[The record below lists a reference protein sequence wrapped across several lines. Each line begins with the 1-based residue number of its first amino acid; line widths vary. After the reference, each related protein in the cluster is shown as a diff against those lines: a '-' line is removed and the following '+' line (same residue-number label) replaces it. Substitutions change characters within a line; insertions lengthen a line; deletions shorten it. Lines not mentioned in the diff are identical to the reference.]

1 MRFTFWVSRLLKNM
15 TIFVQKNLA
24 NPPIFRDYA
33 LCRYHNS
40 EPGKDAHLRRRDSV
54 MKEVAIEYAKK
65 PMTGNAGL
73 VPVGKLIKKLGITTF
88 CDTHISI
95 ERGANAVYS
104 VTDVLVIT
112 LLSVVAGGSHLSHVG
127 LLRHDGLLRRIFEW
141 GRFPVNTTVGR
152 LFRLFS
158 PKHCAELAE
167 VEHLARCRVW
177 GRKWFHRITLD
188 FDSTVKGV
196 FGRQQ
201 GAEKGFN
208 PKKKGQRS
216 YHPLL
221 CFVAETRECLH
232 NWFRCGNVYSAN
244 GGAEFLKECLAR
256 LPKRFGRLFARGDSA
271 FCDGKLLD
279 VLDTHQALYAIK
291 AAFKGMTTVLA
302 KQSWQ
307 PLANRPGWEACAF
320 RHQCGGWSQPR
331 RFVAV
336 RRPIKT
342 VVHQGLFTW
351 TTVEYEYFCY
361 VTSLDWQP
369 WNIHR
374 YSGQRGTSENWIQ
387 WCKGQMGAA
396 SMLTQDFWA
405 NSALFQVC
413 LLAYNLLVWLLW
425 LTMRHQL
432 REEPDTV
439 RGWLIR
445 VPAKLVRHAGQLVLT
460 VSTTAQAQWRT
471 VEDGLAE
478 LQLAEGVLGRSNRR
492 QRTRR
497 TGHREACALMAHTRV
512 K

>member
-1 MRFTFWVSRLLKNM
+1 M
-15 TIFVQKNLA
+15 Q
-24 NPPIFRDYA
+24 D
-33 LCRYHNS
+33 
-40 EPGKDAHLRRRDSV
+40 
-54 MKEVAIEYAKK
+54 VAVEMSKK
-65 PMTGNAGL
+65 TVTGNAGL
-73 VPVGKLIKKLGITTF
+73 VPVGKFVKKLGLTSLIEA
-88 CDTHISI
+88 HISI
-95 ERGANAVYS
+95 ERGDNALYS
-104 VTDVLVIT
+104 VADALLIT

-127 LLRHDGLLRRIFEW
+127 LLREDGLLRTLFEW
-141 GRFPVNTTVGR
+141 GRFPVNSTLGR
-152 LFRLFS
+152 LFRLFT

-167 VEHLARCRVW
+167 VEHAARRKVW
-177 GRKWFHRITLD
+177 KGKWFQRITMD

-196 FGRQQ
+196 FGTQE

-232 NWFRCGNVYSAN
+232 NWFRCGNSYSAN
-244 GGAEFLKECLAR
+244 GCAEFMRECLAC

-271 FCDGKLLD
+271 FFDGKLLD
-279 VLDTHQALYAIK
+279 LLDEHHALYAIK
-291 AAFKGMTTVLA
+291 AALKGMRTRLA
-302 KQSWQ
+302 KQVWQ
-307 PLANRPGWEACAF
+307 PLKNRPGWEACEF
-320 RHQCGGWSQPR
+320 RYQCGGWSQSR

-336 RRPIKT
+336 RRPVKT

-374 YSGQRGTSENWIQ
+374 FYGQRGTSENWIQ

-405 NSALFQVC
+405 NSALFQVA

-432 REEPDTV
+432 REEPNTV
-439 RGWLIR
+439 RTWLIR
-445 VPAKLVRHAGQLVLT
+445 VPATLARHGGRLVLKVSAAGYAQERWQT
-460 VSTTAQAQWRT
+460 VDDEVSA
-471 VEDGLAE
+471 
-478 LQLAEGVLGRSNRR
+478 LQFA
-492 QRTRR
+492 
-497 TGHREACALMAHTRV
+497 
-512 K
+512 

>member
-1 MRFTFWVSRLLKNM
+1 MKAVTVEM
-15 TIFVQKNLA
+15 
-24 NPPIFRDYA
+24 
-33 LCRYHNS
+33 S
-40 EPGKDAHLRRRDSV
+40 E
-54 MKEVAIEYAKK
+54 KK
-65 PMTGNAGL
+65 LTGNAGL
-73 VPVGKLIKKLGITTF
+73 VPVGKFVKKLGLTSLFETQ
-88 CDTHISI
+88 ISI
-95 ERGANAVYS
+95 ERRANAVYS
-104 VTDVLVIT
+104 VADALLIT

-127 LLRHDGLLRRIFEW
+127 LLREDGLLRTIFEW
-141 GRFPVNTTVGR
+141 VRFPVNSTLGR
-152 LFRLFS
+152 IFRLFS
-158 PKHCAELAE
+158 PKHCVELAE
-167 VEHLARCRVW
+167 VENLARRKVW
-177 GRKWFHRITLD
+177 GRKWFQRITLE

-196 FGRQQ
+196 FGHQE

-232 NWFRCGNVYSAN
+232 NWFRCGNSYSAN
-244 GGAEFLKECLAR
+244 GCAAFMLECLAR

-271 FCDGKLLD
+271 FFNGALLD
-279 VLDTHQALYAIK
+279 LLDAHQALYAIK
-291 AAFKGMTTVLA
+291 AAFKGMKTLLA

-307 PLANRPGWEACAF
+307 PLTKHPGWEACEF
-320 RHQCGGWSQPR
+320 VYRCGGWSHAR
-331 RFVAV
+331 RFVAL
-336 RRPIKT
+336 RRPVET
-342 VVHQGLFTW
+342 VVNLGLFTW
-351 TTVEYEYFCY
+351 TTVEYDYFCY

-374 YSGQRGTSENWIQ
+374 YYGQRGTSENWIQ

-445 VPAKLVRHAGQLVLT
+445 VPAKLVRHAGRLVLK
-460 VSTTAQAQWRT
+460 VSAAEETQPRWLA
-471 VEDGLAE
+471 VEDGVA
-478 LQLAEGVLGRSNRR
+478 QLHFG
-492 QRTRR
+492 
-497 TGHREACALMAHTRV
+497 
-512 K
+512 